1 MNCYRIAFSYLLMPG
16 LILSSCAQHKSV
28 VKNTKAYYTIIQP
41 GTIRVD
47 ANGNEVPR
55 KQDTL
60 FVVYAEVNSEEIVF
74 AKAVMNQK
82 TYKVVSHK
90 MESTGFEAGFTKE
103 TGEKIM
109 ITPAAGSFIYRLVLE
124 SSETQSTGEAQN
136 VPLTPNRI
144 LLIGEYKGKPFK
156 KETNLLVEINGHP
169 SV

>member
-1 MNCYRIAFSYLLMPG
+1 MNYCRIAFIYLLMPG
-16 LILSSCAQHKSV
+16 FILSSCAQHKSV
-28 VKNTKAYYTIIQP
+28 IKNTRAYYTIIQP

-47 ANGNEVPR
+47 PNGNEVPR

-74 AKAVMNQK
+74 TKAVMNQK

-103 TGEKIM
+103 TGEKII
-109 ITPAAGSFIYRLVLE
+109 ITPTAGCFIYRLVLE
-124 SSETQSTGEAQN
+124 PSETQTTGETLN
-136 VPLTPNRI
+136 MPSTPNRI
-144 LLIGEYKGKPFK
+144 LLIGEYKGKPVR
-156 KETNLLVEINGHP
+156 KETNVLAEINGHA